1 MVQYFSENLWLAW
14 LLVSLL
20 CLVLELT
27 NGDFF
32 IICFAIGGTAATI
45 LSAFCD
51 SFTAQVILFAVVSA
65 LSIFFIRPFALK
77 YLHKNKEQRVSNADA
92 IIGRIGRITERIEPN
107 EYGRVKIDGDY
118 WKAQANNNTVI
129 KEGTQVRIV
138 KLESIIV
145 TVEIAE

>member
-32 IICFAIGGTAATI
+32 IICFAIGGTAVTI
-45 LSAFCD
+45 LAAFCD

-118 WKAQANNNTVI
+118 WKAQANNNTAI
-129 KEGTQVRIV
+129 EEGTQVRIV
-138 KLESIIV
+138 KLDSIIV

>member
-1 MVQYFSENLWLAW
+1 MVQCFSENLWLAW

-118 WKAQANNNTVI
+118 WKAQANNNTAI
-129 KEGTQVRIV
+129 EEGTQVRIV

>member
-32 IICFAIGGTAATI
+32 IICLAIGGTAATI

-118 WKAQANNNTVI
+118 WKAQANNNTAI
-129 KEGTQVRIV
+129 EEGTQVRIV
-138 KLESIIV
+138 KLDSIIV

>member
-27 NGDFF
+27 NDDFF

-45 LSAFCD
+45 LAAFCD

-118 WKAQANNNTVI
+118 WKAQANNNTAI
-129 KEGTQVRIV
+129 EEGTQVRIV

>member
-1 MVQYFSENLWLAW
+1 MVPYFSENLWLAW

-118 WKAQANNNTVI
+118 WKAQANNNTAI
-129 KEGTQVRIV
+129 EEGTQVRIV
-138 KLESIIV
+138 KLDSIIV

>member
-32 IICFAIGGTAATI
+32 IICFAIGGTAVTI
-45 LSAFCD
+45 LAAFCD
-51 SFTAQVILFAVVSA
+51 SFTAQVILFAVVSV

-118 WKAQANNNTVI
+118 WKAQANNNTAI
-129 KEGTQVRIV
+129 EEGTQVRIV
-138 KLESIIV
+138 KLDSIIV

>member
-118 WKAQANNNTVI
+118 WKAQANNNTAI
-129 KEGTQVRIV
+129 EEGTQVRIV
-138 KLESIIV
+138 KLDSIIV

>member
-32 IICFAIGGTAATI
+32 IICFAIGGTAVTI
-45 LSAFCD
+45 LAAFCD

-118 WKAQANNNTVI
+118 WKAQANNNTAI
-129 KEGTQVRIV
+129 EEGTQVRIV

>member
-1 MVQYFSENLWLAW
+1 MVQYFSENIWLAW

-118 WKAQANNNTVI
+118 WKAQANNNTAI
-129 KEGTQVRIV
+129 EEGTQVRIV
-138 KLESIIV
+138 KLDSIIV

>member
-77 YLHKNKEQRVSNADA
+77 KKKKNKEQRVSNADA

-118 WKAQANNNTVI
+118 WKAQANNNTAI
-129 KEGTQVRIV
+129 EEGTQVRIV
-138 KLESIIV
+138 KLDSIIV